1 MKKIRGTFFISLF
14 MVALFMGIE
23 SQAVNVT
30 FRVDMQDQIVS
41 PEGVHIAGSF
51 PEPYP
56 LWNPAGILLS
66 PPPLG
71 SVYSVTLSLA
81 EGTYIEFKYIN
92 GDEWGEDESVPG
104 SCAQN
109 NNRYYTVP
117 ANDTE
122 LPLVCFGSCLPCV
135 LPLVDITLQVDMS
148 NETISPEG
156 VFIAG
161 SFQDPQW
168 TNQAMTHIGN
178 DVYSITVQMGV
189 GSFQEYKFKNGT
201 GGWETVPPQCAWNNN
216 NRYLDVPT
224 QNTTLP
230 LVCFGSCDPCSTVT
244 YVDVTFQVD
253 MSEQTVAPE
262 GVHIAGGFQG
272 WNPSGTLMTDLG
284 NGIWS
289 YTATLQSGTFQ
300 QYKFVNGDEWA
311 EAEQNIPWYCNNGG
325 DRYITVPVN
334 NTVLPAVCFGSC
346 LVCNPT
352 PRDITFRVDMSLQ
365 QVSPLG
371 VHLAGSFQGW
381 VPGGTPMTDVGNNI
395 YEVTLAIGEGEFHEY
410 KFINGD
416 DWPGAETVPG
426 DCAGLGGNREF
437 FIPSSNTV
445 LDLVCFGE
453 CGPCITPIHT
463 FDLTVMLEGP
473 YNGTDMNS
481 KLDENNV
488 LAEYQPYDD
497 EPWQYYG
504 NENILF
510 GGPPSGIVDW
520 VLVEFRS
527 TDGDAST
534 ATADKRFHMK
544 AALLME
550 DGSVTKT
557 DGTSPLEYTGPIFNN
572 LYVVIWHRN
581 HLPIMSATALSPA
594 DGNYVYDFTTVQSY
608 LDGQKQIN
616 TGVFGM
622 IAGDSDA
629 NGTVNNL
636 DKIEWNNKAGDSGYL
651 NSDNDLD
658 GQSDNVDKND
668 IWIENQDLQ
677 SVIPD

>member
-1 MKKIRGTFFISLF
+1 MKKMRLFLILGLSL
-14 MVALFMGIE
+14 VALSLGFQ

-30 FRVDMQDQIVS
+30 FQVDMQNVTVP
-41 PEGVHIAGSF
+41 PEGVHVAGSF
-51 PEPYP
+51 QGWDPGSTA
-56 LWNPAGILLS
+56 LT
-66 PPPLG
+66 PPTLG
-71 SVYSVTLSLA
+71 SVWTITVDIPAATTIQYKFV
-81 EGTYIEFKYIN
+81 N
-92 GDEWGEDESVPG
+92 GNTWGQDESVYG
-104 SCAQN
+104 SCGAGN
-109 NNRYYTVP
+109 GNRIYTVP
-117 ANDTE
+117 ATPVT
-122 LPLVCFGSCLPCV
+122 LPVVCFGSCLPCV
-135 LPLVDITLQVDMS
+135 LPQVNITLQVDMS

-168 TNQAMTHIGN
+168 TNQAMTHIGG

-201 GGWETVPPQCAWNNN
+201 SGWETVPPQCAWNNN
-216 NRYLDVPT
+216 NRYLDVPA

-230 LVCFGSCDPCSTVT
+230 LVCFGTCDPCVTVT
-244 YVDVTFQVD
+244 YVDITFRVD

-272 WNPSGTLMTDLG
+272 WDPAGTLMTDVG

-289 YTATLQSGTFQ
+289 HTATLQSGSYQ

-325 DRYITVPVN
+325 DRYITVPET
-334 NTVLPAVCFGSC
+334 NTILPAVCFGGC

-352 PRDITFRVDMSLQ
+352 QRDITFRVDMSLQ

-371 VHLAGSFQGW
+371 VHLAGTVQGW
-381 VPGGTPMTDVGNNI
+381 IPDATPMTHVGNNI
-395 YEVTLAIGEGEFHEY
+395 YEVTLPLGEGEFHEY
-410 KFINGD
+410 KFINGN

-426 DCAGLGGNREF
+426 ECAGFGGNREF
-437 FIPSSNTV
+437 FVPTSNAT

-453 CGPCITPIHT
+453 CDVCVIPTHT
-463 FDLTVMLEGP
+463 FDLTVLLEGP
-473 YNGTDMNS
+473 FNGNAMET
-481 KLDENNV
+481 KLDEGNYIPTN
-488 LAEYQPYDD
+488 QPYNVA
-497 EPWQYYG
+497 PWNYTG
-504 NENILF
+504 SENILF
-510 GGPPSGIVDW
+510 GPSSGIVDW

-534 ATADKRFHMK
+534 ATADKAFYK
-544 AALLME
+544 AAALLMA

-557 DGTSPLEYTGPIFNN
+557 NGTSPLQYTGPIFNN

-581 HLPIMSATALSPA
+581 HLSIMSASALAPA
-594 DGNYVYDFTTVQSY
+594 DGNYIYDFSTVQSY
-608 LDGQKQIN
+608 LDGQKSIS
-616 TGVFGM
+616 GKYVM
-622 IAGDSDA
+622 IGGDSDA

-636 DKIEWNNKAGDSGYL
+636 DKNQWNSKGGERGYL

-668 IWIENQDLQ
+668 LWDANLNAE
-677 SVIPD
+677 SVVPE